1 MLNSL
6 STSNIIEIAGIIA
19 TLLTSLTAI
28 IISTLSLKQNAKML
42 EATTRPY
49 ICIYSKVTHI
59 KNLHYYLV
67 LKNFG
72 QTGAVITSFHCDFDL
87 STLSYSQNVKPFE
100 HIEGTFIAPK
110 QSFTYNL
117 DTRKLFKNENLT
129 FHFSLEYI
137 ANGKKYS
144 ETIAINPKAET
155 DQIFPRN
162 YTSSKELQTIS
173 YALQDIVEK
182 ML

>member
-1 MLNSL
+1 MLNFLTVSD
-6 STSNIIEIAGIIA
+6 IIEIAGIIA

-28 IISTLSLKQNAKML
+28 IISTLSLKQNAKTL

-49 ICIYSKVTHI
+49 ICIYSKVTNI
-59 KNLHYYLV
+59 KSLYYYLV

-87 STLSYSQNVKPFE
+87 STLSYFQNVNPFE
-100 HIEGTFIAPK
+100 HIEGTFIAPG
-110 QSFTYNL
+110 QSFTYSL

-144 ETIAINPKAET
+144 ETIAINPKAEA
-155 DQIFPRN
+155 DQTFPRN
-162 YTSSKELQTIS
+162 CTSNEELQIIS
-173 YALQDIVEK
+173 YALQDMVEK